1 MTGERAPAPDRAG
14 RPDLDVETLLAE
26 LEESPDP
33 RVREVALD
41 LLEAVMGLHRAG
53 FSRILEMVRNHPA
66 GEDFLRMMCEDPVV
80 ASLLVSHDLLDSSA
94 GLEPRIRAALEKVR
108 PYMHG
113 HGGDVEVVEV
123 RAGRV
128 HLRLSGACDGCGF
141 SENTLRL
148 GIEQILRKE
157 VPEVE
162 EIIVSGPLAK
172 PEMTGS
178 RRARSPDASGEAA
191 AVTAS
196 GQGWRRV
203 AGLDEMPEGTL
214 RSVVTDQGGVL
225 LCAAYGRIY
234 AFRDACPEGGG
245 SMGAGTLIAF
255 ILKCPC
261 HGLAFDVRSGRCLG
275 GSELALEPL
284 PSAWEDGQLRVAV

>member
-1 MTGERAPAPDRAG
+1 MTGECPPAPEGG
-14 RPDLDVETLLAE
+14 RHPDLDVEALMAV
-26 LEESPDP
+26 LEASPDP

-66 GEDFLRMMCEDPVV
+66 GEDFLRMMREDPVV
-80 ASLLVSHDLLDSSA
+80 ASLLMSHDLLDSGP
-94 GLEPRIRAALEKVR
+94 GLEARVRAAVEKVR

-123 RAGRV
+123 SAGRV
-128 HLRLSGACDGCGF
+128 RLRLSGACDGCGF

-162 EIIVSGPLAK
+162 EIVVTGPLAK
-172 PEMTGS
+172 TEITGS
-178 RRARSPDASGEAA
+178 RRARTPDASGAAA
-191 AVTAS
+191 AVTAA
-196 GQGWRRV
+196 GQGWRLM
-203 AGLDEMPEGTL
+203 ASLDEMPEGTL
-214 RSVVTDQGGVL
+214 RTVALDRGAVL
-225 LCAAYGRIY
+225 LCAAYGRVY
-234 AFRDACPEGGG
+234 AFRDACPGGGG
-245 SMGAGTLIAF
+245 SMAGGTLIAF

-275 GSELALEPL
+275 GRELALEPL
-284 PSAWEDGQLRVAV
+284 PSAWEDGRLRVAV

>member
-1 MTGERAPAPDRAG
+1 MTNERHPARDGAG

-33 RVREVALD
+33 RAREVALD

-53 FSRILEMVRNHPA
+53 FSRILEMMRDHPA
-66 GEDFLRMMCEDPVV
+66 GEDFLRLIRGDPVV
-80 ASLLVSHDLLDSSA
+80 ASLLLSHDLLDSGP
-94 GLEPRIRAALEKVR
+94 GLEGRVRAAVEKVR

-113 HGGDVEVVEV
+113 HGGDVEVLEV

-128 HLRLSGACDGCGF
+128 HLRLGGACDGCGF

-157 VPEVE
+157 VPEIE
-162 EIIVSGPLAK
+162 EIVISGPRAT
-172 PEMTGS
+172 PEVPGS
-178 RRARSPDASGEAA
+178 QRARTPGGPAVPAA
-191 AVTAS
+191 APA
-196 GQGWRRV
+196 GRGWRRV

-214 RSVVTDQGGVL
+214 RTVATDQGGVL

-245 SMGAGTLIAF
+245 SMAAGALIAF

-275 GSELALEPL
+275 GRELALEPL

>member
-1 MTGERAPAPDRAG
+1 MTGERPPAPEGARQ
-14 RPDLDVETLLAE
+14 PDLDVETLLAA
-26 LEESPDP
+26 LDASPDP
-33 RVREVALD
+33 RAREVALD

-66 GEDFLRMMCEDPVV
+66 GEDFLRTMREDPVV
-80 ASLLVSHDLLDSSA
+80 ASLLLSHDLLDSGA
-94 GLEPRIRAALEKVR
+94 GLEARVRAALEKVR

-128 HLRLSGACDGCGF
+128 RLRLTGACDGCGF

-162 EIIVSGPLAK
+162 EIVVSGPFAR
-172 PEMTGS
+172 PEVPGG
-178 RRARSPDASGEAA
+178 RGARTPDAPGAAA
-191 AVTAS
+191 AVTAA
-196 GQGWRRV
+196 GQGWRRM
-203 AGLDEMPEGTL
+203 ASLDEMPEGTL
-214 RSVVTDQGGVL
+214 RTVALDRGAVL
-225 LCAAYGRIY
+225 LCAAYGRVY
-234 AFRDACPEGGG
+234 AFRDACPEGGR
-245 SMGAGTLIAF
+245 SMAGGTLIAF

-261 HGLAFDVRSGRCLG
+261 HGFAFDVRSGRSLSG
-275 GSELALEPL
+275 RELALEPL

>member
-1 MTGERAPAPDRAG
+1 MTGECPPAPERTRHA
-14 RPDLDVETLLAE
+14 DLDVEALMAV
-26 LEESPDP
+26 LEASPDP

-66 GEDFLRMMCEDPVV
+66 GEDFLRMMREDPVV
-80 ASLLVSHDLLDSSA
+80 ASLLMSHDLLDSGA
-94 GLEPRIRAALEKVR
+94 GLEARIRAAVEKVR

-128 HLRLSGACDGCGF
+128 RLRLSGACDGCGF

-178 RRARSPDASGEAA
+178 RRARTPDSSGAAVAVAA
-191 AVTAS
+191 A
-196 GQGWRRV
+196 GQGWRRM
-203 AGLDEMPEGTL
+203 ASLDEMPEGTL
-214 RSVVTDQGGVL
+214 RTVALDRGAVL
-225 LCAAYGRIY
+225 LCAAYGRVY

-245 SMGAGTLIAF
+245 SMAGGTLIAF

-275 GSELALEPL
+275 GRELALEPL

>member
-178 RRARSPDASGEAA
+178 RRARSPDASGAAA

-245 SMGAGTLIAF
+245 SMAGGTLIAF